1 MGTFPPLPSLGKGRR
16 RGWGDAPSPPLP
28 SFLVLAS
35 TATRFTTQI
44 GGQGMAAWQESCRTR
59 KGIVTVCLIKNKSTL
74 SFKISEPKIRLTSS
88 YKGYLQIKEGSTWI
102 YVKDENWDVK
112 REKMLCQHLGFKETD
127 AKDPETFWFGSGY
140 KIAIGDLICYNT
152 QPSGTSCC
160 VHLVPSIASS
170 NVPIPFARCEYDI
183 SITIVK

>member
-1 MGTFPPLPSLGKGRR
+1 MGTFPPLPSLGKCRR
-16 RGWGDAPSPPLP
+16 RGWGDAPSSPLP
-28 SFLVLAS
+28 SFLVVSIYCYAVYHPKLAVKVWPHG
-35 TATRFTTQI
+35 A
-44 GGQGMAAWQESCRTR
+44 TR

-74 SFKISEPKIRLTSS
+74 SFKILEPKIRLTRS
-88 YKGYLQIKEGSTWI
+88 YQGYLQIKQGSTWI
-102 YVKDENWDVK
+102 NVNEENWDVK

-127 AKDPETFWFGSGY
+127 AKDPKTIWVGSRY

-160 VHLVPSIASS
+160 VHLVPSIPSS

>member
-1 MGTFPPLPSLGKGRR
+1 MPPP
-16 RGWGDAPSPPLP
+16 PPLP
-28 SFLVLAS
+28 SFLVASIYCYAVYHPKLAVKVWPHG
-35 TATRFTTQI
+35 A
-44 GGQGMAAWQESCRTR
+44 TR
-59 KGIVTVCLIKNKSTL
+59 KGIVKVCLKNKSTL

-88 YKGYLQIKEGSTWI
+88 YQGYFEIKEGSTWI
-102 YVKDENWDVK
+102 YVYEENWDAN